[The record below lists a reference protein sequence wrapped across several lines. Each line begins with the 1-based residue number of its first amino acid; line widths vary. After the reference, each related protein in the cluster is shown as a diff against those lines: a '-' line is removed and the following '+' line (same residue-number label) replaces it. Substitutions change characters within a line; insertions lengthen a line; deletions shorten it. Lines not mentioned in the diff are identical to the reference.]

1 MFFSSIPPNLRKGEG
16 GGELKTP
23 QFPPLTMARV
33 SYLGGMRLMC
43 V

>member
-1 MFFSSIPPNLRKGEG
+1 MCFLAIFLQISEG

-23 QFPPLTMARV
+23 KFPPLTMARF